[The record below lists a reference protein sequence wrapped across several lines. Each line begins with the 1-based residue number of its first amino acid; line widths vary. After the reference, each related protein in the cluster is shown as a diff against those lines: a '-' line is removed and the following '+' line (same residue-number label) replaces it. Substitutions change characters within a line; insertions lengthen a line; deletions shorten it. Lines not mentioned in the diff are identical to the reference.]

1 MSDSTVSVLITTAA
15 NNSRGQVL
23 PMPVPGDARDCVN
36 GIAKRRSLRVLI
48 VDGDPESADG
58 LSRSVG
64 DWGHEVRWICEGA
77 AALPLAIAHQA
88 EVVLLDIGLAEMS
101 GYALAHT
108 LRGEPRLKGCF
119 LLALRWHSDRRRAA
133 QFREADID
141 MFLAKPVDL
150 VVLETLLALESDR
163 LAS

>member
-1 MSDSTVSVLITTAA
+1 MSDSTWRLLIPTAA
-15 NNSRGQVL
+15 SNGRGHVHLSPAPNDPDGRSGNGSRR
-23 PMPVPGDARDCVN
+23 A
-36 GIAKRRSLRVLI
+36 LRVLI
-48 VDGDPESADG
+48 VDGDPETADG
-58 LSRSVG
+58 LSRTIG

-88 EVVLLDIGLAEMS
+88 EVVLLDIGLSEMS
-101 GYALAHT
+101 AYDLAHA
-108 LRGEPRLKGCF
+108 LRSEPRLKGCF
-119 LLALRWHSDRRRAA
+119 LLALRWRSDRRRDK

-150 VVLETLLALESDR
+150 LVLETLLTLEGDR